1 MQLKGNA
8 STLFSKKA
16 TQNVTQNTT
25 IAPKLTN
32 ATKAVEGGKNKSQ
45 SKKEFMSNIKQGQMV
60 LKNNQTSGN
69 IDLVQKNNTVQKSA
83 QNVTSIVQVK
93 LNATKPVPVLKSAN
107 VTNIANKTKKASKK
121 KHVSAPI

>member
-93 LNATKPVPVLKSAN
+93 
-107 VTNIANKTKKASKK
+107 
-121 KHVSAPI
+121 